1 MSFGSTPKPDPAAT
15 AAAAQQKRLADAQ
28 LTDSLQTGIV
38 GDTRSRLRQFG
49 IQPASGYTGV
59 PGGVAGQGGGGWLGL
74 SGIGGF
80 VNRAKAIIAGG

>member
-49 IQPASGYTGV
+49 IQPATGYTGV
-59 PGGVAGQGGGGWLGL
+59 PGGVAGQGGGWGPFG
-74 SGIGGF
+74 GIGGF